1 MGSTNE
7 RTMYAPVEARHLTRD
22 ACRHKAPAGSMSAN
36 GETMKVVTVN
46 DRMQSMYRYTLVAP
60 VGRQFDPEFTPE
72 LTPSEMLQL
81 GVFCGKYMTD
91 CANEFPTSWFTDAKL
106 SPRERNCALNYFGVD
121 ASQPLSVWR
130 KHGWIHP
137 DDPRGWFQWYCRYY
151 MGRRMPMEDGRQIRR
166 WKAMRR
172 HVIQIQ
178 RNCDP
183 TDFNCRPRQR
193 QALLHWAYDSRRL

>member
-1 MGSTNE
+1 
-7 RTMYAPVEARHLTRD
+7 
-22 ACRHKAPAGSMSAN
+22 MSAN

-137 DDPRGWFQWYCRYY
+137 DDPRGWFQWYCLPVLH
-151 MGRRMPMEDGRQIRR
+151 GTPHARRRRTPSQTMESD
-166 WKAMRR
+166 AEA
-172 HVIQIQ
+172 
-178 RNCDP
+178 
-183 TDFNCRPRQR
+183 CRPNSTTLRAWRSQMPATSATSAP
-193 QALLHWAYDSRRL
+193 ALGIR